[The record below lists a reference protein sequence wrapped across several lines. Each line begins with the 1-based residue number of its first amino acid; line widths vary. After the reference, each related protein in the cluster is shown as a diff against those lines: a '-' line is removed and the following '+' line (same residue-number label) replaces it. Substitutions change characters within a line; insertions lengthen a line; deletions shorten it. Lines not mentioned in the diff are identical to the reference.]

1 MACHNNHNH
10 FNVDKD
16 VPDLSG
22 KVCFVT
28 GGNTGLGKQ
37 TVLDLAKHNP
47 SHIYFTARSPE
58 KGKEAIDDIRATVPN
73 AQITCLKV
81 DFNSLASVR
90 DAAQAFLT
98 SIQQL
103 DIDPKLDILILNAGI
118 MCFPPGLTS
127 DGYEIQFG
135 TNHMAHALLTK
146 LLLPTMLRAPKP
158 RLVVLASDLQ
168 SDAPAEGIQLDSVKT
183 TQEHINTRVRYGQSK
198 LANILFVKAMG
209 KRYPQIVSA
218 ATHPGIFKTNLQ
230 TSMKENNAL
239 INGLA
244 KVVGPLLLGDA
255 SQGTRNQLWAATHA
269 EVKSGE
275 YYVPVGKVGKCKFT
289 GDHRLAD
296 RLWDWTENEL
306 KGYELSLT
314 A

>member
-1 MACHNNHNH
+1 MTRHNNH

-16 VPDLSG
+16 VPNLSG

-47 SHIYFTARSPE
+47 THIYFTARSPE
-58 KGKEAIDDIRATVPN
+58 KGKEAIDDIRATVPT

-146 LLLPTMLRAPKP
+146 LLLPTMLRAPQP

-168 SDAPAEGIQLDSVKT
+168 SSAPPEGIQFDSIKT
-183 TQEHINTRVRYGQSK
+183 TQEHIDTRVRYGQSK
-198 LANILFVKAMG
+198 LANILFAKAIA
-209 KRYPQIVSA
+209 KRHPQILA
-218 ATHPGIFKTNLQ
+218 TATHPGIFRTNLQ
-230 TSMKENNAL
+230 TAMKDQSAL

-255 SQGTRNQLWAATHA
+255 SQGTRNQLWAATSPEA
-269 EVKSGE
+269 KSGE
-275 YYVPVGKVGKCKFT
+275 YYVPVGKVGKCKFN

-296 RLWDWTENEL
+296 RLWEFTESEL
-306 KGYELSLT
+306 SGYELSLT